1 MPRYQKRTIP
11 PPQLNKTKTPTTVA
25 NKKQKKSNDE
35 QQQQLIEER
44 LSAAAAANNNDGD
57 DDNSSSTGS
66 RSDSLESNEEEDKTP
81 KATLPK
87 TPRTPK
93 TKTTS
98 PSTRSSL
105 RIIAKMK
112 QTAKMF
118 PPRSNLE
125 LQTNATTTVAF
136 PDGKEKIVVMTRA
149 HSMFMN
155 CVPLTKQQL
164 GVDVLEKVH
173 STVRNTLFKSAKFYP
188 KPNHA
193 DAVVGLCLYN
203 CDFRLPGMEGD
214 FARAKV
220 WDAVRNEIIFQTGII
235 RQQVVPQWH
244 AIARGK

>member
-1 MPRYQKRTIP
+1 
-11 PPQLNKTKTPTTVA
+11 VA
-25 NKKQKKSNDE
+25 NKKQKKSNDK

-44 LSAAAAANNNDGD
+44 LSAAAAANNNDGKGD

-66 RSDSLESNEEEDKTP
+66 HSDSSESNEEEDKTP

-98 PSTRSSL
+98 PSTRLSP

-112 QTAKMF
+112 KTAKMF

-125 LQTNATTTVAF
+125 LPTNATTTVAF
-136 PDGKEKIVVMTRA
+136 SDGEEKIVVMTRA

-164 GVDVLEKVH
+164 GADVLEKVR

-193 DAVVGLCLYN
+193 DAIVRLCLYN

-220 WDAVRNEIIFQTGII
+220 WDDIRNKIIFQTGII
-235 RQQVVPQWH
+235 RQQVVPRWH